1 MEAAGPG
8 GTSWKDV
15 VGVTGVS
22 SNTAPTSH
30 PPAEKGDLNPLVFQR
45 HTRLMCVTNL
55 SPWDRLCISP
65 TVREGLGGK
74 GGM

>member
-8 GTSWKDV
+8 GTSWRDG
-15 VGVTGVS
+15 VGVVGVS

-30 PPAEKGDLNPLVFQR
+30 PPAKNRDLNPLVFQC

-55 SPWDRLCISP
+55 SPWDRLCIFP
-65 TVREGLGGK
+65 TVREGPGAK